1 MVSDAILFYDAHGPK
16 SKGSLAAVVVERER
30 TIRSLGQVC
39 SNLNAELAALDESD
53 PAFGFDAAAL
63 RPATVLLC
71 PSLTLLGPGGVSGEL
86 SGPLRRSLPGWGRAW
101 RWHGNIKVM

>member
-53 PAFGFDAAAL
+53 PAFGFDADTGL
-63 RPATVLLC
+63 FHIRD
-71 PSLTLLGPGGVSGEL
+71 
-86 SGPLRRSLPGWGRAW
+86 
-101 RWHGNIKVM
+101 